1 MSKRLVTIRDG
12 GIEVGVIPDLGGM
25 VASLHVI
32 GMPNILKAD
41 RAQWNQPPVIHRTFD
56 PNSHWKPNNGQIVW
70 VGPQSEWWAHQ
81 NKSPKRR
88 RAKSKWPPDP
98 YLDHGNFEVVE
109 RGDTEL
115 VLQGPKSEFTGVQLT
130 KTIKVE
136 DGIVYFDV
144 SAKNIRRTPVS
155 WDLWLNLRVDGYA
168 RVYVPVTNDQ
178 KVRVE
183 GKETATRD
191 MSIFDYDEG
200 YCFIDARVPLP
211 EKNERFAK
219 AYINAKRGA
228 MAAFFHTQALII
240 RFKKHHPDLI
250 HPEHS
255 VVELYNYTNNERN
268 DALTEMEYHSPYVTL
283 QPGETMETSQQWE
296 VYPFKSRWDHHRCC
310 VEFMREMNV

>member
-1 MSKRLVTIRDG
+1 MSKRLVTIKDG

-25 VASLHVI
+25 VASLHVV
-32 GMPNILKAD
+32 GMSNILKSD
-41 RAQWNQPPVIHRTFD
+41 RALWDQPPVIRRTFD
-56 PNSHWKPNNGQIVW
+56 PNSHWKAYNGQIVW
-70 VGPQSEWWAHQ
+70 VGPQSEWWTHQ

-98 YLDHGNFEVVE
+98 YLDHGNFEIVE
-109 RGDTEL
+109 RSDTEL

-155 WDLWLNLRVDGYA
+155 WDLWLNMRLDGYA
-168 RVYVPVTNDQ
+168 RVYVPITCWG

-183 GKETATRD
+183 GKETSTRD
-191 MSIFDYDEG
+191 MSVFDYDDG
-200 YCFIDARVPLP
+200 YCFIDARIPLP
-211 EKNERFAK
+211 SKKERFAK
-219 AYINAKRGA
+219 AFISAKRGA
-228 MAAFFHTQALII
+228 MAAFVNSQALIV
-240 RFKKHHPDLI
+240 RFKRHQVEHI

-255 VVELYNYTNNERN
+255 IVELYNYTNNNRI

-283 QPGETMETSQQWE
+283 NPGETMETSQQWE
-296 VYPFKSRWDHHRCC
+296 VYKFKSRWDHHQCC
-310 VEFMREMNV
+310 VEFMQEMNV

>member
-1 MSKRLVTIRDG
+1 MTKRLVTIRDG
-12 GIEVGVIPDLGGM
+12 GVEAGVIPDLGGM
-25 VASLHVI
+25 VATLHVV
-32 GMPNILKAD
+32 GMPNILKVD
-41 RAQWNQPPVIHRTFD
+41 RALFKQPPDIHRTFD
-56 PNSHWKPNNGQIVW
+56 PNSHWKAHNGQIVW

-81 NKSPKRR
+81 NLSPKRR

-98 YLDHGNFEVVE
+98 YLDRGNFEVVE
-109 RGDTEL
+109 RSDTEL

-130 KTIKVE
+130 KTIKVD
-136 DGIVYFDV
+136 DGVVYFDV

-178 KVRVE
+178 KVRIE

-200 YCFIDARVPLP
+200 YCFIDARVPMP
-211 EKNERFAK
+211 DKKERFAK

-228 MAAFFHTQALII
+228 MAAFFNTQALII
-240 RFKKHHPDLI
+240 RFKRYPNELI
-250 HPEHS
+250 HPEQS
-255 VVELYNYTNNERN
+255 VVELYNYTNNERD

-283 QPGETMETSQQWE
+283 QPGETMEASQQWE
-296 VYPFKSRWDHHRCC
+296 VYPFKSRWDHHQCC
-310 VEFMREMNV
+310 VEFMREMSV